1 MEKSA
6 KHKYKSLFEQTA
18 LRISFLMCF
27 FFFCYNTKLQ
37 KKGFAAVILDV

>member
-27 FFFCYNTKLQ
+27 FFFLLQ
-37 KKGFAAVILDV
+37 HKTAKKGFAAVILDV